1 MNYRIIPPEEIND
14 AVIRLPLS
22 KSISNRVLLINALT
36 GNRGSIAEVAQCDDT
51 SAMMRAL
58 DSAENN
64 IDIGAAGTAMRFLT
78 AYFAMQPGREV
89 TVDGT
94 ERMRRRPV
102 KILVEALR
110 DCGADIEYVGE
121 EGFPPLKIKGRKLK
135 GGEVSLPA
143 DVSSQ
148 YISALLMVAP
158 YMEHGLRLE
167 LTGTPG
173 PHGRSSFLLPC
184 GQNAVRQNLLPQGHT
199 GADGGNPYPLY
210 RNCGGI
216 QPH

>member
-135 GGEVSLPA
+135 GGEV
-143 DVSSQ
+143 
-148 YISALLMVAP
+148 
-158 YMEHGLRLE
+158 
-167 LTGTPG
+167 
-173 PHGRSSFLLPC
+173 
-184 GQNAVRQNLLPQGHT
+184 
-199 GADGGNPYPLY
+199 
-210 RNCGGI
+210 
-216 QPH
+216 

>member
-78 AYFAMQPGREV
+78 ACFAAQPGR
-89 TVDGT
+89 TVRLDGS

-102 KILVEALR
+102 APLVEALR
-110 DCGADIEYVGE
+110 CCGASVDYVGE
-121 EGFPPLKIKGRKLK
+121 EGFPPLLIHGSRLA
-135 GGEVSLPA
+135 GGEVSIDA
-143 DVSSQ
+143 TISSQ
-148 YISALLMVAP
+148 FISALLMIAP
-158 YMEHGLRLE
+158 MMERGLRLTLVGE
-167 LTGTPG
+167 PA
-173 PHGRSSFLLPC
+173 SE
-184 GQNAVRQNLLPQGHT
+184 
-199 GADGGNPYPLY
+199 PYMAMTLDMMRRPL
-210 RNCGGI
+210 RGEFSE
-216 QPH
+216 